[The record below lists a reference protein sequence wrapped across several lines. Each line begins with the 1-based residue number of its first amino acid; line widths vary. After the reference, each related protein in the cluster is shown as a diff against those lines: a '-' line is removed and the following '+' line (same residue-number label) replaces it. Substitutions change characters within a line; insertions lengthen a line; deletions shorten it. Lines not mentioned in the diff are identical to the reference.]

1 MAVIFAIAN
10 QKGGVGK
17 TTTSVNLAASLAAA
31 EERTLLVDC
40 DPQGNATSG
49 SGVPRGTVE
58 RSVYDVLLGQCTAE
72 EAVMSTQVK
81 GLDII
86 PATQDLVAAELEM
99 VDLPDRAT
107 RLRDALHAGSGGVAD
122 RYKFVILDC
131 PPSLGLLT
139 VNALVAADR
148 VIVPLQCE
156 YFALEGLTHL
166 MATIDRI
173 KGAFNADLAV
183 EGVVLTM
190 FDGRNSLTHQVA
202 DEVREHFRVYS
213 TVIPRNV
220 RLSEAPSHGLP
231 ALLYD
236 AQSRGAQAYLGL
248 AREVL
253 EGNESPAAAN
263 GSASSAATAKDEP
276 AKGEAAATRASK
288 RSAKAEAKAE

>member
-1 MAVIFAIAN
+1 MAVIFAVAN

-31 EERTLLVDC
+31 EEPTLLVDC

-49 SGVPRGTVE
+49 AGVPRGSFE
-58 RSVYDVLLGQCTAE
+58 RSVYDVLLGQCTAA
-72 EAVMSTQVK
+72 EAIVPTAVK
-81 GLDII
+81 GLEII
-86 PATQDLVAAELEM
+86 PATQDLVAAELEL
-99 VDLPDRAT
+99 VDLPDRAA
-107 RLRDALHAGSGGVAD
+107 RLREALAPVLS
-122 RYKFVILDC
+122 RYHFVVLDC

-139 VNALVAADR
+139 VNALVAATR

-156 YFALEGLTHL
+156 YYALEGLTHL

-173 KGAFNADLAV
+173 RGALNANLSL

-202 DEVREHFRVYS
+202 DEVREHFRVFS

-253 EGNESPAAAN
+253 DGHRPTRQMTPRAR
-263 GSASSAATAKDEP
+263 P
-276 AKGEAAATRASK
+276 AKP
-288 RSAKAEAKAE
+288 EAKAP